1 MNRPRLLFWAALL
14 LLGGTVLRPLPETGV
29 AGPCFPEKVV
39 LGVNDQGEESA
50 ALLETVGLRWVRITI
65 PWREVNPSKGAWDW
79 EASDGL
85 VDAHQRAGHAILA
98 VLSTAPEWAGSNAN
112 GTKPPGD
119 VALWQEL
126 VGRVAARY
134 RGRIAAYE
142 IWNEPD
148 RGDEG
153 VGVGWAGSLWSFP
166 AYADYLRAAAVEIRA
181 NAPGTLVVAPA
192 LGSDPREATV
202 ELLRSLEEYPLPEGN
217 ASELVDVVSFHA
229 NARGDEG
236 SAVVW
241 QRFLQHLRTLARRNP
256 SSLDK
261 PIWITELGWASDA
274 AGEAGQ
280 REKIENLLARLAGEW
295 PQIGHPRYCGA
306 RHGTVQVFL
315 YKEIDTPGESR
326 GLFRADGT
334 PKPVVTEYLRAAQS
348 SRKGFSTRTP
358 P

>member
-1 MNRPRLLFWAALL
+1 MNWRRFPYWAGLLF
-14 LLGGTVLRPLPETGV
+14 LGGTVLRPLPETGV
-29 AGPCFPEKVV
+29 AGPCYPAGVV
-39 LGVNDQGEESA
+39 VGVNGQGIP
-50 ALLETVGLRWVRITI
+50 ETRLVDEANLRWVRFTI
-65 PWREVNPSKGAWDW
+65 PWREVQPARGAWSW
-79 EASDGL
+79 EPIDAI
-85 VDAHQRAGHAILA
+85 VDAHHRAGHQLLAI
-98 VLSTAPEWAGSNAN
+98 LSTAPEWAGSNAN
-112 GTKPPGD
+112 GTKPPGE

-126 VGRVAARY
+126 VGRVAERY
-134 RGRIAAYE
+134 RGRIDAYE

-148 RGDEG
+148 RRDEG
-153 VGVGWAGSLWSFP
+153 VGVGWAGSHWSFP

-217 ASELVDVVSFHA
+217 ASDLVDVVSFHA
-229 NARGDEG
+229 NARGDEE

-241 QRFLQHLRTLARRNP
+241 KRFLQHLRTLARRNP

-280 REKIENLLARLAGEW
+280 KEKIENFLARLAGEW

-326 GLFRADGT
+326 GLYRADGT

-348 SRKGFSTRTP
+348 SRKGLSTRTP